1 MPYGLMFS
9 GQGAQ
14 AVGMGHSLYKSS
26 AIARELYDEA
36 NDVLGFDLKEASF
49 YGPVETLTET
59 RVCQPALFLQGY
71 ATVEILKHLGKLEKP
86 TCSFGL
92 SLGELTALS
101 VAEVFD
107 FATGLKLVEARGRL
121 MQEACDKTAGGMVV
135 LIGGDRDS
143 AFELAKEADLD
154 VANLNCPGQIVLS
167 GEKANIPFVLENA
180 KGKGFKMA
188 KELNVAG
195 AYHSRLMQSAADA
208 YADVLEPIEFKAPIC
223 PVYTNVTGAQISDPA
238 EIKKAL
244 VKQITGSVYFED
256 CMRNALQDGGSDQ
269 FLECGPGGVL
279 AGLAKR
285 TDRSMEVRSLGEYV
299 DITSKTGETRFVE
312 PSK

>member
-1 MPYGLMFS
+1 MFS

-26 AIARELYDEA
+26 AIARELYDHATE
-36 NDVLGFDLKEASF
+36 VLGFDLKEASF

-71 ATVEILKHLGKLEKP
+71 ATVEILKHLGKLEQP

-135 LIGGDRDS
+135 LIGGDRDG
-143 AFELAKEADLD
+143 AFALAEEADLD

-167 GEKANIPFVLENA
+167 GEKANIPHVLKNA
-180 KGKGFKMA
+180 KSKGFKMA

-208 YADVLEPIEFKAPIC
+208 YAEVLEPIEFKAPIC
-223 PVYTNVTGAQISDPA
+223 PVYTNVTGAQISDPE

-244 VKQITGSVYFED
+244 VNQITGSVYFED
-256 CMRNALQDGGSDQ
+256 CMRNVLKESGTAQ

-299 DITSKTGETRFVE
+299 DITSKTGETRA
-312 PSK
+312 PIQ

>member
-1 MPYGLMFS
+1 MPFGLMFS

-26 AIARELYDEA
+26 AVARELYDHA

-71 ATVEILKHLGKLEKP
+71 ATVEILKHLGKIEEPACCL
-86 TCSFGL
+86 GL

-101 VAEVFD
+101 VAGVFD

-135 LIGGDRDS
+135 LIGGDREG
-143 AFELAKEADLD
+143 AFALAKEADLD

-167 GEKANIPFVLENA
+167 GEKANIPHVLENA
-180 KGKGFKMA
+180 KAKGFKMA

-208 YADVLEPIEFKAPIC
+208 YEAVLAPIEFKAPVC
-223 PVYTNVTGAQISDPA
+223 PVYTNTTGTRISDPE
-238 EIKKAL
+238 EIKAAL

-256 CMRNALQDGGSDQ
+256 CMRNAVQDMESPQ
-269 FLECGPGGVL
+269 FFECGPGGVL

-285 TDRSMEVRSLGEYV
+285 TDRQMEVRSLGEYV
-299 DITSKTGETRFVE
+299 DITSKTGETRF
-312 PSK
+312 PIKNG

>member
-1 MPYGLMFS
+1 MFS

-26 AIARELYDEA
+26 AIARELYDHA
-36 NDVLGFDLKEASF
+36 NEVLGFDLKEASF
-49 YGPVETLTET
+49 YGPEETLTET

-71 ATVEILKHLGKLEKP
+71 ATVEILKHLGKVDAPSSCL
-86 TCSFGL
+86 GL

-101 VAEVFD
+101 VAGVFD

-135 LIGGDRDS
+135 LIGGNREG

-167 GEKANIPFVLENA
+167 GEKANIPHVLENA

-195 AYHSRLMQSAADA
+195 AYHSRLMKSAAEA
-208 YADVLEPIEFKAPIC
+208 YEAVLAPIEFKAPEC
-223 PVYTNVTGAQISDPA
+223 PVYTNTTGKQISDPA
-238 EIKKAL
+238 DIKAAL
-244 VKQITGSVYFED
+244 VKQITDSVYFED
-256 CMRNALQDGGSDQ
+256 CMRSAVADTGSAQ
-269 FLECGPGGVL
+269 FFECGPGGVL

-285 TDRSMEVRSLGEYV
+285 TDRQIEVRSLGEYV
-299 DITSKTGETRFVE
+299 DITSKTGETRV
-312 PSK
+312 PLKNS

>member
-1 MPYGLMFS
+1 MPFGLMFS

-14 AVGMGHSLYKSS
+14 AVGMGLSLYQNS
-26 AIARELYDEA
+26 AIAREFYDHA
-36 NDVLGFDLKEASF
+36 NEVLGFDLKEASF

-71 ATVEILKHLGKLEKP
+71 VTVEILKHLGKIETPL
-86 TCSFGL
+86 CCLGL

-101 VAEVFD
+101 VAGVFD

-121 MQEACDKTAGGMVV
+121 MQEACDQTEGGMVV
-135 LIGGDRDS
+135 LIGGDRES
-143 AFELAKEADLD
+143 AFELAKSADLD

-167 GEKANIPFVLENA
+167 GEKANIPYVLENA

-208 YADVLEPIEFKAPIC
+208 YAEVLAPVEFKAPQC
-223 PVYTNVTGAQISDPA
+223 LVYTNTTGKAISDPA
-238 EIKKAL
+238 EIKAAL
-244 VKQITGSVYFED
+244 VKQITDSVYYED
-256 CMRNALQDGGSDQ
+256 CMRSAFEDAGASEY
-269 FLECGPGGVL
+269 LECGPGGVL

-285 TDRSMEVRSLGEYV
+285 TDRSVDVRSLAEYV
-299 DITSKTGETRFVE
+299 DITTKTGDTRM
-312 PSK
+312 PMKND